1 MRFPL
6 TKKDLERIPPMY
18 DHHLWSFG
26 PILNIKLNNITI
38 YLVMSECKLEEDQH
52 QVTITAQRA
61 KTVNPISI
69 SFHKENPH
77 ITILTF

>member
-18 DHHLWSFG
+18 EQKLWSFG
-26 PILNIKLNNITI
+26 KTLNIKLNDISI
-38 YLVMSECKLEEDQH
+38 FFIMAECTLEEDQH
-52 QVTITAQRA
+52 QVTITAQKA

-69 SFHKENPH
+69 SFHKEKPH